1 MQRSLKRTKR
11 SRRVFRYNLSQPDF
25 RNLLFSTIHQPSFI
39 SDLLYS
45 STQQNKLNNRLATYL
60 SNHSY
65 SPSTVPEGP
74 FISTEGWRLVM
85 ASMTRCT
92 YAIPTSTRRTCI
104 TFLTDRA
111 PQLMATLA
119 TASIHPGRSHVCMDI
134 NTNTKLRLL
143 IESTN
148 LYLASCTKML
158 ASPPSSTYIYG

>member
-1 MQRSLKRTKR
+1 MRDYSNNAEIFEKNKTSPLGFSLQPLC
-11 SRRVFRYNLSQPDF
+11 SFQLSINHLSYQI
-25 RNLLFSTIHQPSFI
+25 FSTPQHNKT
-39 SDLLYS
+39 S
-45 STQQNKLNNRLATYL
+45 SITVFTYL

-65 SPSTVPEGP
+65 SPSTVSEGP